1 MCKGS
6 ANRMKNQINLS
17 FSEVQPTFDEI
28 KGTKKSQSF
37 IVLLWDLNF
46 IGNSRY
52 YNAIGTTTLNV
63 MLRPML

>member
-1 MCKGS
+1 MC
-6 ANRMKNQINLS
+6 
-17 FSEVQPTFDEI
+17 